1 MIRDYDRC
9 HILKVIFILVGVL
22 LISHYLVLGS
32 GTNYYKFRYNYFIN
46 FISFSSLLFISLYY
60 KRFFWYIAFPYI
72 VILSF
77 WAPIGFVHGRIS
89 PWYFMSVWATY
100 GSGIGEFFQN
110 IPYDYFVYSVLCIV
124 FVVLFRKFLAKDS
137 INLKIKKP
145 LFIFAI
151 IAFIPTIFAKNAPLY
166 TITDGVIYFSSSYKE
181 MKELQKPLQSSWKI
195 VKVEPKYK
203 NYVVVIGESARR
215 DYHHVYGYP
224 LENTPFLDS
233 VNGLFVDGFNSVGI
247 NTISSLS
254 WALAYPDYS
263 NGYKQNIA
271 NNIVAL
277 STLAGYETYWLS
289 NQGFMDKG
297 PITKMAKN
305 ANHIFF
311 LKSADYYMKNSFDF
325 ELLPKF
331 KEFLATKSDKNRVF
345 FLHLIGS
352 HPIFCKRIPKELYMK
367 NKDRKDINIYCYLKT
382 IEQTDSFLK
391 ELYGILNK
399 NYKDNNES
407 FSMIYFSDHGLTHR
421 VKKGELSLAINS
433 SIAAKEHFAVPLI
446 RLSSDD
452 VGRKFVKNRSYGNY
466 FAESFAKWTGITT
479 NIKIT
484 NDIFE
489 PIEQKDLIDMDKNL
503 IKSKKPDS
511 AKVIEN
517 FN

>member
-1 MIRDYDRC
+1 M
-9 HILKVIFILVGVL
+9 
-22 LISHYLVLGS
+22 
-32 GTNYYKFRYNYFIN
+32 
-46 FISFSSLLFISLYY
+46 
-60 KRFFWYIAFPYI
+60 
-72 VILSF
+72 
-77 WAPIGFVHGRIS
+77 
-89 PWYFMSVWATY
+89 
-100 GSGIGEFFQN
+100 
-110 IPYDYFVYSVLCIV
+110 
-124 FVVLFRKFLAKDS
+124 
-137 INLKIKKP
+137 
-145 LFIFAI
+145 
-151 IAFIPTIFAKNAPLY
+151 
-166 TITDGVIYFSSSYKE
+166 
-181 MKELQKPLQSSWKI
+181 
-195 VKVEPKYK
+195 
-203 NYVVVIGESARR
+203 
-215 DYHHVYGYP
+215 
-224 LENTPFLDS
+224 
-233 VNGLFVDGFNSVGI
+233 DGFNSVGL
-247 NTISSLS
+247 NTIPSLS
-254 WALAYPDYS
+254 WALAYPDSS

-271 NNIVAL
+271 NNIVTL

-289 NQGFMDKG
+289 NQGFMGQNDT

-305 ANHIFF
+305 ANHLFF
-311 LKSADYYMKNSFDF
+311 LKSVDYDSKNSFDF

-331 KEFLATKSDKNRVF
+331 KEFLTTKSDKNRVF

-352 HPIFCKRIPKELYMK
+352 HPSFCNRIPRKLYVK
-367 NKDRKDINIYCYLKT
+367 NKGRKDINIYCYLKT

-466 FAESFAKWTGITT
+466 FAQSFAKWTGITT
-479 NIKIT
+479 SNIKIT

-489 PIEQKDLIDMDKNL
+489 PIEQKDIIDIDKNF